1 MLILAIDTSSRTGS
15 VALLRDKRV
24 MAEFSFRTDANQA
37 ATILLS
43 IQRVLDWCESKVK
56 DIGLIA
62 LTTGPGSFTG
72 LRIGASTVKGL
83 ALPYNT
89 PVAGISTLEALAY
102 NAMPSRVDVCPLLD
116 AKKNEVYTALY
127 RTGENGLPE
136 PKELERVTEPRGF
149 ISQLSEDVLF
159 LGDGFQKYAELI
171 EESCPVKAYS
181 APEHLQFIRA
191 SAIGIL
197 GIEKFSRG
205 QTVNL
210 LTFIPR
216 YLRFSHAEVNL
227 TA

>member
-15 VALLRDKRV
+15 VALLNDNRV
-24 MAEFSFRTDANQA
+24 MAEFSLRTDANHA
-37 ATILLS
+37 VTILLS
-43 IQRVLDWCESKVK
+43 IQMVLDCCKSKVK

-83 ALPYNT
+83 ALPNST

-102 NAMPSRVDVCPLLD
+102 NAMPSRVDICPLLD

-127 RTGENGLPE
+127 RTGANGLPE
-136 PKELERVTEPRGF
+136 LKEFERLTEPRVF
-149 ISQLSEDVLF
+149 LSRLSENVLF
-159 LGDGFQKYAELI
+159 LGDGAQKYADLI
-171 EESCPVKAYS
+171 EESCPVKAYF

-191 SAIGIL
+191 SAIGLL
-197 GIEKFSRG
+197 GIEKLNRG
-205 QTVNL
+205 LTLDL

-216 YLRFSHAEVNL
+216 YLRLSQAEVRL
-227 TA
+227 AG